1 MSPLVPLDIVPRT
14 HSSAPRSPAH
24 PSSHRPQPALPPCPQ
39 HQRASLPARPTST
52 PASRYVRPR
61 GLRTWN
67 LFKQLLPVL
76 AWGATTL
83 AFFLAIAFW
92 RTELFDGPRSLPR
105 SSSPYA
111 HPSLSLPQ
119 HSIVSHTG
127 CDRTSTLATPS
138 SSVSSFSPP
147 SVCPR
152 SVFVPPP
159 VPADS
164 PTAPLPLYSTLITLS
179 GYTFGPW
186 TGAMISYTAALSG
199 ALVVFLLARTF
210 LRDAIARWLQSSRPL
225 ARAVHAIERRPSL
238 LFLVRLA
245 PYPYNVLNALLA
257 ACPTLALRT
266 YTLCTALSLIKVI
279 VHTSIGAGIRS
290 FAAGANGTAN
300 ADGEEG
306 WARGWTVGG
315 IVLCVAL
322 FVYLSWVARRAVD
335 DELDGDGDV
344 DDAGA
349 EERVAFLG
357 PDGVDGVDG
366 DEGGDAEMQLPRAC
380 ARRESNMSEAY
391 LVPARPLAAR

>member
-92 RTELFDGPRSLPR
+92 RTELFDALDRLSHWLRQDVYFG
-105 SSSPYA
+105 YA
-111 HPSLSLPQ
+111 VLFCLIFLTTFP
-119 HSIVSHTG
+119 
-127 CDRTSTLATPS
+127 
-138 SSVSSFSPP
+138 
-147 SVCPR
+147 
-152 SVFVPPP
+152 
-159 VPADS
+159 
-164 PTAPLPLYSTLITLS
+164 PLPLYSTLITLS